1 MRKHYLKLNDI
12 RTELSYLAGPNSTVF
27 KNCHYFDGT
36 LNWHG
41 VDLVLMMDDITL
53 WDYWVNMYGNRRIG
67 FTTDQFP
74 TTEGDSEAMSI
85 ALQVNRILDDF
96 FVANK
101 EKYCGM
107 VKALSINYD
116 PLASYDM
123 TEISGGTTETA
134 DIHNTPAHTETE
146 IQSSTYESESYRN
159 AQKTLQGPQAIQGV
173 GDSYSNTGYA
183 DSNKTLT
190 WTNGDQTGDFTT
202 PSGNTTTVAKSHK
215 WGTTDRPAQEFI
227 EKEFEVR
234 RQNIIKEFFEDLNS
248 HVFLATW
255 D

>member
-1 MRKHYLKLNDI
+1 MRKRYLKLNDI
-12 RTELSYLAGPNSTVF
+12 RSSLDYLAGPDDTVF
-27 KNCHYFDGT
+27 KNCHYFDGS

-41 VDLVLMMDDITL
+41 VDLVLMMDQHDL

-74 TTEGDSEAMSI
+74 ITEGNSEDMNI
-85 ALQVNRILDDF
+85 AIHVERILDDF
-96 FVANK
+96 FVANT

-107 VKALSINYD
+107 VKALSIDYD

-134 DIHNTPAHTETE
+134 DIHNTPATTETTV
-146 IQSSTYESESYRN
+146 QSTTYENETFRN
-159 AQKTLQGPQAIQGV
+159 ANKSTTGPTSG
-173 GDSYSNTGYA
+173 SFSNTGYA
-183 DSNKTLT
+183 ASNKTLT

-202 PSGNTTTVAKSHK
+202 PLGNTTTIAKSHK

-248 HVFLATW
+248 YVFLATW

>member
-12 RTELSYLAGPNSTVF
+12 RSQLDYLAGPDDTVF
-27 KNCHYFDGT
+27 KNCHYFDGS

-41 VDLVLMMDDITL
+41 VDLVLMMDENDM

-74 TTEGDSEAMSI
+74 TTEGNSEEMNI
-85 ALQVNRILDDF
+85 AIHVERILDNF
-96 FVANK
+96 FTANK

-107 VKALSINYD
+107 VKALSIDYD

-123 TEISGGTTETA
+123 HEVSGGTTETA
-134 DIHNTPAHTETE
+134 DIHNTPATTETE
-146 IQSSTYESESYRN
+146 IQTTTYESETYRKS
-159 AQKTLQGPQAIQGV
+159 QKSTNGPTSGSTA
-173 GDSYSNTGYA
+173 STGYA
-183 DSNKTLT
+183 ASDKTLT

-202 PSGNTTTVAKSHK
+202 PAGNTTTVAKSHK

-227 EKEFEVR
+227 QKEFEVR

-248 HVFLATW
+248 YVFLATW